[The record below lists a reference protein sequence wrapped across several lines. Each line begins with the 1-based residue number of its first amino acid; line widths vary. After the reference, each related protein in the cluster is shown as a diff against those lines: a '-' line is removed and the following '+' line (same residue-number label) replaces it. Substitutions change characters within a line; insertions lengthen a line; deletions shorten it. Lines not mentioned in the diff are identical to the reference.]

1 MSVSTFDLRLFAAVI
16 DQGGMAAAAR
26 LLGREKS
33 TVSRDIAALE
43 ARLGVRLLHR
53 TTRKI
58 TPTEA
63 GEIFLAHARRVAE
76 EIEHVEAAIEAL
88 SDEPRGL
95 LRVTAP
101 YAIIRFV
108 IAPRLK
114 AFQDR
119 YPDLRVALEATT
131 DVLDLVERGIDVAI
145 RIGDLPTSSLVAR
158 KIGQAQLG
166 LFAHGAYLQAR
177 GTPQSPADLAHHALV
192 DLAPQPRTAWK
203 LMRDNGETEHVP
215 VTPALSVADPA
226 IALDLARAGMGV
238 AVAPDIYVR
247 SGGHSPELSPVL
259 QEWTLGARPIHALY
273 PSRRLLTPKVR
284 VFVDFAAESLDLLTR
299 QGTDNIDAPA

>member
-1 MSVSTFDLRLFAAVI
+1 MSVSTFDLRLFAAVV

-26 LLGREKS
+26 ALGREKS

-53 TTRKI
+53 TTRNI

-63 GEIFLAHARRVAE
+63 GEVFLAHARRVAE

-145 RIGDLPTSSLVAR
+145 RIGDLAASSLVAR
-158 KIGQAQLG
+158 KIGEARQI
-166 LFAHGAYLQAR
+166 LFAARAYLEIR
-177 GTPQSPADLAHHALV
+177 GAPKTPADLSQHALV
-192 DLAPQPRTAWK
+192 DLSSQPRASWRLTRQDGAV
-203 LMRDNGETEHVP
+203 ETIAVAP
-215 VTPALSVADPA
+215 MLSVADPA
-226 IALDLARAGMGV
+226 IALDLAREGMGV
-238 AVAPDIYVR
+238 TVAPDLYVR
-247 SGGHSPELSPVL
+247 GGALYEELLPVL
-259 QEWTLGARPIHALY
+259 PEWSFGARPIHALY

-284 VFVDFAAESLDLLTR
+284 VFVDFAAESLDFLARRT
-299 QGTDNIDAPA
+299 G